1 MNIKLKLIP
10 VKCAVIM
17 KISYIFWPKKE
28 IVQTIT
34 LNLYLACL
42 FSVFLN

>member
-17 KISYIFWPKKE
+17 KILYIFWPKKE
-28 IVQTIT
+28 KLSKQ
-34 LNLYLACL
+34 LH
-42 FSVFLN
+42 